1 MRHAILSDVHANLPA
16 LTAVLADARAH
27 GAARIVCLGDLV
39 GYHGFVHETL
49 ALLRDRDATCVA
61 GNHDLMVVGRLP
73 TASCGPLAR
82 RAVAWTRNGL
92 TRDEVAFL
100 DTLPLVRRLDGGTI
114 LVHSLPWST
123 EARMRIEADFAVA
136 ARQCR
141 SLMPEVDACFTGHTH
156 LAGAVRVRPDGSVAR
171 YAATR
176 IPRRLGDGNFWFVN
190 PGTVG
195 HPRDARPSAS
205 YLLFDDDTRRVRFR
219 RVRYDRQALR
229 RRDTQCG
236 LAAPAGAPP
245 VATRAWRLV
254 RSMAARG
261 GAS

>member
-16 LTAVLADARAH
+16 LTAVLVDACAH

-39 GYHGFVHETL
+39 GYHAYVHETL
-49 ALLRDRDATCVA
+49 ALLRDRGAACVA

-73 TASCGPLAR
+73 TASSGPLAR

-100 DTLPLVRRLDGGTI
+100 EALPLMRRLDDGTI

-123 EARMRIEADFAVA
+123 EARMRIEADFADA
-136 ARQCR
+136 ARKCR

-156 LAGAVRVRPDGSVAR
+156 MAGAVRVRADGTVAR
-171 YAATR
+171 YAASR
-176 IPRRLGDGNFWFVN
+176 IPRRLGDGDFWFVN

-195 HPRDARPSAS
+195 HPRDARTSAS

-219 RVRYDRQALR
+219 RVRYDRQVLR
-229 RRDTQCG
+229 RRDAQCG
-236 LAAPAGAPP
+236 LAPAASVQP
-245 VATRAWRLV
+245 VATRVWRLV
-254 RSMAARG
+254 RSMAAPG